1 MDNGAAPEPNEQ
13 SDANASDESSSSP
26 PSPPEPAPG
35 QADAGPGDDGEGE
48 LEGEGEDVVEERH
61 VEVIDAPS
69 VPQAPPARP
78 SQPNLPPPVPA
89 GAEKKWYIV
98 HTYSGHENK
107 AKLTLLERVRN
118 ANLQDYFGDV
128 LVPTES
134 VMEVV
139 KGQRRTTTKKFF
151 PGYMFVQMILDDRTF
166 HLVKNT
172 PKITGFLGGM
182 KPTPVP
188 EREIG
193 ALQTNITE
201 GRSGRP
207 KARVSF
213 EVGDTVRVVEGPF
226 ANSQATV
233 QEVKQDKQKLK
244 VSLSMFGRAT
254 SVELD
259 FAQVE
264 KA

>member
-1 MDNGAAPEPNEQ
+1 MDNGTAPEPTE
-13 SDANASDESSSSP
+13 SGDTGAAESAEDSSSS
-26 PSPPEPAPG
+26 STGA
-35 QADAGPGDDGEGE
+35 
-48 LEGEGEDVVEERH
+48 
-61 VEVIDAPS
+61 
-69 VPQAPPARP
+69 APPAP
-78 SQPNLPPPVPA
+78 T
-89 GAEKKWYIV
+89 GEKKWYIV

-118 ANLQDYFGDV
+118 ANLTEYFGDV

-139 KGQRRTTTKKFF
+139 KGQRRTTTRKFF
-151 PGYMFVQMILDDRTF
+151 PGYMFVQMVLDDRTF

-172 PKITGFLGGM
+172 PKITGFLGGT

-188 EREIG
+188 EREITG
-193 ALQTNITE
+193 VQTNMTE
-201 GRSGRP
+201 GKVKP
-207 KARVSF
+207 KARVVF
-213 EVGDTVRVVEGPF
+213 EAGDSVRVIEGPF
-226 ANSQATV
+226 ANFSATV
-233 QEVKQDKQKLK
+233 EEVKADKQKVK

>member
-1 MDNGAAPEPNEQ
+1 MDNASPEPNE
-13 SDANASDESSSSP
+13 SETLVESETKATSASAKGSSAASSGSGSGTGSGDGP
-26 PSPPEPAPG
+26 VVPSPP
-35 QADAGPGDDGEGE
+35 
-48 LEGEGEDVVEERH
+48 V
-61 VEVIDAPS
+61 
-69 VPQAPPARP
+69 
-78 SQPNLPPPVPA
+78 

-98 HTYSGHENK
+98 NTYSGHENK
-107 AKLTLLERVRN
+107 AKLTLLERVKTH
-118 ANLQDYFGDV
+118 NLTEYFGDV

-134 VMEVV
+134 VTENI
-139 KGQRRTTTKKFF
+139 KGQRRTTTRKFF

-188 EREIG
+188 EREITG
-193 ALQTNITE
+193 VQTNVAE
-201 GRSGRP
+201 GKAGKP
-207 KARVSF
+207 KARVTF
-213 EVGDTVRVVEGPF
+213 EAGESVRVVDGPF
-226 ANSQATV
+226 ANFSATV
-233 QEVKQDKQKLK
+233 EEVKADKQKVK

-259 FAQVE
+259 FNQVE

>member
-1 MDNGAAPEPNEQ
+1 MAANPAGTDLGNG
-13 SDANASDESSSSP
+13 
-26 PSPPEPAPG
+26 PATNRG
-35 QADAGPGDDGEGE
+35 QGEGPSSADGTDGADKPTGAGS
-48 LEGEGEDVVEERH
+48 GE
-61 VEVIDAPS
+61 
-69 VPQAPPARP
+69 
-78 SQPNLPPPVPA
+78 

-118 ANLQDYFGDV
+118 ANLTEYFGEV

-139 KGQRRTTTKKFF
+139 KGQRRTTTRKFF
-151 PGYMFVQMILDDRTF
+151 PGYMFVQMALDDRTF

-172 PKITGFLGGM
+172 PKITGFLGGT

-188 EREIG
+188 EREITG
-193 ALQTNITE
+193 VQTNMSE
-201 GRSGRP
+201 GGKPKP
-207 KARVSF
+207 KARVVF
-213 EVGDTVRVVEGPF
+213 DAGDSVRVIDGPF
-226 ANSQATV
+226 ANFSATV
-233 QEVKQDKQKLK
+233 EEVKADKQKVK

>member
-1 MDNGAAPEPNEQ
+1 MAGNAAGSDLGDGAAP
-13 SDANASDESSSSP
+13 AES
-26 PSPPEPAPG
+26 
-35 QADAGPGDDGEGE
+35 QGEGVA
-48 LEGEGEDVVEERH
+48 GEK
-61 VEVIDAPS
+61 
-69 VPQAPPARP
+69 
-78 SQPNLPPPVPA
+78 
-89 GAEKKWYIV
+89 AEKKWYIV

-118 ANLQDYFGDV
+118 ANLTEYFGDV

-139 KGQRRTTTKKFF
+139 KGQRRTTTRKFF
-151 PGYMFVQMILDDRTF
+151 PGYMFVQMVLDDRTF

-172 PKITGFLGGM
+172 PKITGFLGGT

-188 EREIG
+188 EREITG
-193 ALQTNITE
+193 VQTNMSE
-201 GRSGRP
+201 GGKPKP
-207 KARVSF
+207 KARVVF
-213 EVGDTVRVVEGPF
+213 EVGDSVRVIDGPF
-226 ANSQATV
+226 ANFSATV
-233 QEVKQDKQKLK
+233 EEVKSDKQKLK

>member
-1 MDNGAAPEPNEQ
+1 MAANVAGTDLGEPNE
-13 SDANASDESSSSP
+13 AH
-26 PSPPEPAPG
+26 
-35 QADAGPGDDGEGE
+35 AGPSADPSRGDGSGSSDGGE
-48 LEGEGEDVVEERH
+48 PPGGGKPGEVV
-61 VEVIDAPS
+61 
-69 VPQAPPARP
+69 
-78 SQPNLPPPVPA
+78 
-89 GAEKKWYIV
+89 EKKWYIV

-118 ANLQDYFGDV
+118 ANLTEYFGEV

-139 KGQRRTTTKKFF
+139 KGQRRTTTRKFF
-151 PGYMFVQMILDDRTF
+151 PGYMFVQMALDDRTF

-172 PKITGFLGGM
+172 PKITGFLGGT

-188 EREIG
+188 EREITG
-193 ALQTNITE
+193 VQTNMSE
-201 GRSGRP
+201 GGKP
-207 KARVSF
+207 KAKARVVF
-213 EVGDTVRVVEGPF
+213 EVGDSVRVIDGPF
-226 ANSQATV
+226 ANFSATV
-233 QEVKQDKQKLK
+233 EEVKSDKQKLK

>member
-1 MDNGAAPEPNEQ
+1 MDNGTQPEPNETETT
-13 SDANASDESSSSP
+13 DAASEAVTADAASEASELKADESST
-26 PSPPEPAPG
+26 ETRPA
-35 QADAGPGDDGEGE
+35 
-48 LEGEGEDVVEERH
+48 
-61 VEVIDAPS
+61 APM
-69 VPQAPPARP
+69 PAPPA
-78 SQPNLPPPVPA
+78 
-89 GAEKKWYIV
+89 AEKKWYIV

-118 ANLQDYFGDV
+118 ANLNDYFGDV

-134 VMEVV
+134 VTENV
-139 KGQRRTTTKKFF
+139 KGQRRTTTRKFF
-151 PGYMFVQMILDDRTF
+151 PGYMFVQMVLDDRTF

-188 EREIG
+188 EREIHG
-193 ALQTNITE
+193 VQSNVAE
-201 GRSGRP
+201 GKAGKT
-207 KARVSF
+207 KARVTF
-213 EVGDTVRVVEGPF
+213 EPGESVRVVDGPF
-226 ANSQATV
+226 ANFSAKV
-233 QEVKQDKQKLK
+233 EEVKQDKQKVK
-244 VSLSMFGRAT
+244 VSLSMFGRTT

>member
-1 MDNGAAPEPNEQ
+1 MDNGTAPEPHDQEAHTM
-13 SDANASDESSSSP
+13 SD
-26 PSPPEPAPG
+26 G
-35 QADAGPGDDGEGE
+35 KDDGAPPT
-48 LEGEGEDVVEERH
+48 
-61 VEVIDAPS
+61 DAQ
-69 VPQAPPARP
+69 VQQTAPPA
-78 SQPNLPPPVPA
+78 
-89 GAEKKWYIV
+89 GEKKWYIV

-118 ANLQDYFGDV
+118 ANLTEYFGDV

-139 KGQRRTTTKKFF
+139 KGQRRTTPRKFF

-172 PKITGFLGGM
+172 PKITGFLGGT

-188 EREIG
+188 AREITG
-193 ALQTNITE
+193 VQTNMSE
-201 GRSGRP
+201 GGKPKP
-207 KARVSF
+207 KARMTF
-213 EVGDTVRVVEGPF
+213 EAGDSVRVIDGPF
-226 ANSQATV
+226 ANFSATV
-233 QEVKQDKQKLK
+233 EEVKSDKQKLK

>member
-1 MDNGAAPEPNEQ
+1 MDNPAASEPN
-13 SDANASDESSSSP
+13 
-26 PSPPEPAPG
+26 
-35 QADAGPGDDGEGE
+35 GDDGDAAESGE
-48 LEGEGEDVVEERH
+48 RS
-61 VEVIDAPS
+61 DAPS
-69 VPQAPPARP
+69 SAAPAA
-78 SQPNLPPPVPA
+78 PV
-89 GAEKKWYIV
+89 GEKKWYIV

-118 ANLQDYFGDV
+118 ANLTEYFGDV

-139 KGQRRTTTKKFF
+139 KGQRRTTTRKFF
-151 PGYMFVQMILDDRTF
+151 PGYMFVQMVLDDRTF

-172 PKITGFLGGM
+172 PKITGFLGGT

-188 EREIG
+188 EREIHG
-193 ALQTNITE
+193 VQTNITE
-201 GRSGRP
+201 GKAKP
-207 KARVSF
+207 KARVVF
-213 EVGDTVRVVEGPF
+213 EAGDSVRVIEGPF
-226 ANSQATV
+226 ANFSATV
-233 QEVKQDKQKLK
+233 EEVKADKQKVK

>member
-1 MDNGAAPEPNEQ
+1 MGNATVPEPN
-13 SDANASDESSSSP
+13 
-26 PSPPEPAPG
+26 
-35 QADAGPGDDGEGE
+35 DAGDSGATEATESVDVA
-48 LEGEGEDVVEERH
+48 EDTSSAAAS
-61 VEVIDAPS
+61 APA
-69 VPQAPPARP
+69 AP
-78 SQPNLPPPVPA
+78 V
-89 GAEKKWYIV
+89 GEKKWYIV

-118 ANLQDYFGDV
+118 AGLTEYFGDV

-139 KGQRRTTTKKFF
+139 KGQRRTTTRKFF
-151 PGYMFVQMILDDRTF
+151 PGYMFVQMVLDDRTF

-172 PKITGFLGGM
+172 PKITGFLGGT

-188 EREIG
+188 EREITG
-193 ALQTNITE
+193 VQTNMTE
-201 GRSGRP
+201 GKVKP
-207 KARVSF
+207 KARVVF
-213 EVGDTVRVVEGPF
+213 EVGDSVRVIEGPF
-226 ANSQATV
+226 ANFSATV
-233 QEVKQDKQKLK
+233 EEVKTDKQKVK

>member
-1 MDNGAAPEPNEQ
+1 MAANSAGTDLGDNGAS
-13 SDANASDESSSSP
+13 SD
-26 PSPPEPAPG
+26 PG
-35 QADAGPGDDGEGE
+35 QRSGASSQDGSDSDKSGGAAGGPGE
-48 LEGEGEDVVEERH
+48 
-61 VEVIDAPS
+61 
-69 VPQAPPARP
+69 
-78 SQPNLPPPVPA
+78 

-118 ANLQDYFGDV
+118 ANLTEYFGEV

-139 KGQRRTTTKKFF
+139 KGQRRTTTRKFF
-151 PGYMFVQMILDDRTF
+151 PGYMFVQMVLDDRTF

-172 PKITGFLGGM
+172 PKITGFLGGT

-188 EREIG
+188 EREITG
-193 ALQTNITE
+193 VQTNMSE
-201 GRSGRP
+201 GGKPKP
-207 KARVSF
+207 KARVTF
-213 EVGDTVRVVEGPF
+213 EAGDSVRVIDGPF
-226 ANSQATV
+226 ASFSATV
-233 QEVKQDKQKLK
+233 EEVKSDKQKLK

>member
-1 MDNGAAPEPNEQ
+1 MAGNAAGTELGGRSARAGRARGSMRAASPSDGDS
-13 SDANASDESSSSP
+13 SDAGDGGDGADPHDGDKPDGGEK
-26 PSPPEPAPG
+26 PA
-35 QADAGPGDDGEGE
+35 AG
-48 LEGEGEDVVEERH
+48 
-61 VEVIDAPS
+61 
-69 VPQAPPARP
+69 
-78 SQPNLPPPVPA
+78 
-89 GAEKKWYIV
+89 EKKWYIV

-118 ANLQDYFGDV
+118 ANLTEYFGEV

-139 KGQRRTTTKKFF
+139 KGQRRTTTRKFF
-151 PGYMFVQMILDDRTF
+151 PGYMFVQMVLDDRTF

-172 PKITGFLGGM
+172 PKITGFLGGT

-188 EREIG
+188 EREITG
-193 ALQTNITE
+193 VQTNMSE
-201 GRSGRP
+201 GGKPKP
-207 KARVSF
+207 KARVVF
-213 EVGDTVRVVEGPF
+213 EAGDSVRVVDGPF
-226 ANSQATV
+226 ANFSATV
-233 QEVKQDKQKLK
+233 EEVKSDKQKLK

>member
-1 MDNGAAPEPNEQ
+1 MAANPAGTDLGDSGAATD
-13 SDANASDESSSSP
+13 S
-26 PSPPEPAPG
+26 
-35 QADAGPGDDGEGE
+35 ADGADGLRPGDKPAEGT
-48 LEGEGEDVVEERH
+48 
-61 VEVIDAPS
+61 
-69 VPQAPPARP
+69 
-78 SQPNLPPPVPA
+78 
-89 GAEKKWYIV
+89 EKKWYIV

-118 ANLQDYFGDV
+118 ANLTEYFGEV

-134 VMEVV
+134 VIENV
-139 KGQRRTTTKKFF
+139 KGQRRTTTRKFF
-151 PGYMFVQMILDDRTF
+151 PGYMFVQMVLDDRTF

-172 PKITGFLGGM
+172 PKITGFLGGT

-188 EREIG
+188 PREITG
-193 ALQTNITE
+193 VQTNMTQ
-201 GRSGRP
+201 GGKAKP
-207 KARVSF
+207 KARVVF
-213 EVGDTVRVVEGPF
+213 EAGDSVRVIDGPF
-226 ANSQATV
+226 ASFSATV
-233 QEVKQDKQKLK
+233 EEVKADKQKVK

>member
-1 MDNGAAPEPNEQ
+1 MSTAALLANGEYAMTPDETNAETTETPDTPETPKGAPSE
-13 SDANASDESSSSP
+13 
-26 PSPPEPAPG
+26 G
-35 QADAGPGDDGEGE
+35 QADGAA
-48 LEGEGEDVVEERH
+48 
-61 VEVIDAPS
+61 APS
-69 VPQAPPARP
+69 AAM
-78 SQPNLPPPVPA
+78 SL
-89 GAEKKWYIV
+89 EKKWYIV

-118 ANLQDYFGDV
+118 ANLNDYFGDV

-139 KGQRRTTTKKFF
+139 KGQRRTTTRKFV
-151 PGYMFVQMILDDRTF
+151 PGYMFVQMVLNDQTF

-188 EREIG
+188 EREITG
-193 ALQTNITE
+193 VQTNMNE
-201 GRSGRP
+201 GKAKP
-207 KARVSF
+207 KARVVF
-213 EVGDTVRVVEGPF
+213 EVGDSVRVVEGPF
-226 ANSQATV
+226 ANFSAKV
-233 QEVKQDKQKLK
+233 EEVKADKQKVK
-244 VSLSMFGRAT
+244 VSLSMFGRTT

>member
-1 MDNGAAPEPNEQ
+1 MDNGTASEPNKE
-13 SDANASDESSSSP
+13 SETSSTGDGGGDANGQQTASP
-26 PSPPEPAPG
+26 T
-35 QADAGPGDDGEGE
+35 
-48 LEGEGEDVVEERH
+48 
-61 VEVIDAPS
+61 
-69 VPQAPPARP
+69 
-78 SQPNLPPPVPA
+78 
-89 GAEKKWYIV
+89 AEKKWYIV

-118 ANLQDYFGDV
+118 NNLTEYFGDV

-134 VMEVV
+134 VTENV
-139 KGQRRTTTKKFF
+139 KGQRRTTTRKFF
-151 PGYMFVQMILDDRTF
+151 PGYMFVQMVLDDRTF

-188 EREIG
+188 QNQIQG
-193 ALQTNITE
+193 VQTNAAE
-201 GRSGRP
+201 G
-207 KARVSF
+207 KAGKTKTRVSF
-213 EVGDTVRVVEGPF
+213 EAGESVRVVDGPF
-226 ANSQATV
+226 ANFSATV
-233 QEVKQDKQKLK
+233 EEVKTDKQKLK

>member
-1 MDNGAAPEPNEQ
+1 MDNVAGTDSGEPH
-13 SDANASDESSSSP
+13 D
-26 PSPPEPAPG
+26 
-35 QADAGPGDDGEGE
+35 ADAGASTDSSQGDGSPSGSA
-48 LEGEGEDVVEERH
+48 
-61 VEVIDAPS
+61 APS
-69 VPQAPPARP
+69 
-78 SQPNLPPPVPA
+78 L
-89 GAEKKWYIV
+89 EKKWYIV

-118 ANLQDYFGDV
+118 ANLNEYFGEV

-139 KGQRRTTTKKFF
+139 KGQRRTTTRKFF
-151 PGYMFVQMILDDRTF
+151 PGYMFVQMVLDDRTF

-172 PKITGFLGGM
+172 PKITGFLGGT

-188 EREIG
+188 EREITG
-193 ALQTNITE
+193 VQTNMSE
-201 GRSGRP
+201 GGKPKP
-207 KARVSF
+207 KARVVF
-213 EVGDTVRVVEGPF
+213 EAGDSVRVTDGPF
-226 ANSQATV
+226 ASFSATV
-233 QEVKQDKQKLK
+233 EEVKADKQKVK

>member
-1 MDNGAAPEPNEQ
+1 MAGNAAGTDLGDGADSQ
-13 SDANASDESSSSP
+13 GAS
-26 PSPPEPAPG
+26 
-35 QADAGPGDDGEGE
+35 DGEG
-48 LEGEGEDVVEERH
+48 
-61 VEVIDAPS
+61 DAS
-69 VPQAPPARP
+69 ATGG
-78 SQPNLPPPVPA
+78 A
-89 GAEKKWYIV
+89 GEKKWYIV

-118 ANLQDYFGDV
+118 ASLTEYFGEV

-139 KGQRRTTTKKFF
+139 KGQRRTTTRKFF
-151 PGYMFVQMILDDRTF
+151 PGYMFVQMVLDDRTF

-172 PKITGFLGGM
+172 PKITGFLGGSQ
-182 KPTPVP
+182 PTPVP
-188 EREIG
+188 EREITG
-193 ALQTNITE
+193 VQTNMSE
-201 GRSGRP
+201 GGKP
-207 KARVSF
+207 KSKNRVVF
-213 EVGDTVRVVEGPF
+213 EVGDSVRVIDGPF
-226 ANSQATV
+226 ANFSATV
-233 QEVKQDKQKLK
+233 EEVKADKQKLK

>member
-1 MDNGAAPEPNEQ
+1 MDNGAGPDLGEPN
-13 SDANASDESSSSP
+13 DADAGAEADASQGDGPPGASSSP
-26 PSPPEPAPG
+26 DKS
-35 QADAGPGDDGEGE
+35 
-48 LEGEGEDVVEERH
+48 
-61 VEVIDAPS
+61 
-69 VPQAPPARP
+69 
-78 SQPNLPPPVPA
+78 
-89 GAEKKWYIV
+89 EKKWYIV

-118 ANLQDYFGDV
+118 ANLTEYFGEV

-139 KGQRRTTTKKFF
+139 KGQRRTTTRKFF
-151 PGYMFVQMILDDRTF
+151 PGYMFVQMVLDDRTF

-172 PKITGFLGGM
+172 PKITGFLGGT

-188 EREIG
+188 EREITG
-193 ALQTNITE
+193 VQTNMSE
-201 GRSGRP
+201 GGKAKP
-207 KARVSF
+207 KARVVF
-213 EVGDTVRVVEGPF
+213 EAGDSVRVVDGPF
-226 ANSQATV
+226 ANFSATV
-233 QEVKQDKQKLK
+233 EEVKADKQKVK